1 MYFTLFTSAWAIAQI
16 IICFNSLIMDA
27 REGLCTDE
35 QVDFFRVLDASG
47 NAARSNFVPSA
58 VFTVLTSSV
67 PYLVLYV
74 IPFAL
79 IITRS
84 NKLPHIMNDGIVS
97 WLALLS
103 NTILK
108 SLAKQP
114 RPSAY
119 AACISSSTSYG
130 MPSGHATWAIALF
143 VYALRRRK
151 DSWLGH
157 LYGKRIM
164 WGVLLWGVAIPF
176 TRYELQYHTVLQIV
190 IGGFIGAAL
199 GWLGSQM
206 SYSRIILTRLQSFFL
221 WLFVSSLLEGEFN
234 VAKKVPPLV
243 VEILVAAG
251 VYWSMRNNNYSEL
264 PQTDDDDNTSEFGL
278 NMVESKKTQEK
289 DEHSLSF

>member
-1 MYFTLFTSAWAIAQI
+1 
-16 IICFNSLIMDA
+16 
-27 REGLCTDE
+27 
-35 QVDFFRVLDASG
+35 
-47 NAARSNFVPSA
+47 
-58 VFTVLTSSV
+58 
-67 PYLVLYV
+67 
-74 IPFAL
+74 
-79 IITRS
+79 
-84 NKLPHIMNDGIVS
+84 
-97 WLALLS
+97 
-103 NTILK
+103 
-108 SLAKQP
+108 
-114 RPSAY
+114 
-119 AACISSSTSYG
+119 
-130 MPSGHATWAIALF
+130 
-143 VYALRRRK
+143 
-151 DSWLGH
+151 
-157 LYGKRIM
+157 M

-243 VEILVAAG
+243 VEILIAAG

-264 PQTDDDDNTSEFGL
+264 PQTDFEDSEDDFGL

>member
-1 MYFTLFTSAWAIAQI
+1 MYFILFTSAWAIAQI

-35 QVDFFRVLDASG
+35 KVDFFRALDASG

-58 VFTVLTSSV
+58 VFTVLTSSI

-143 VYALRRRK
+143 VYALHRDK

-157 LYGKRIM
+157 LYGKRIW

-176 TRYELQYHTVLQIV
+176 TRYELQYHTVLQIGV
-190 IGGFIGAAL
+190 GGFIGAAL
-199 GWLGSQM
+199 GLLGSKI

-221 WLFVSSLLEGEFN
+221 WLFISSMLEGEFN
-234 VAKKVPPLV
+234 AAKKVPPLV

-251 VYWSMRNNNYSEL
+251 VYWSMRNNKYSEL
-264 PQTDDDDNTSEFGL
+264 PQTVDDDNRSEYGL
-278 NMVESKKTQEK
+278 DLVESKKKQEE